1 MDVASCAC
9 GHRVWSVM
17 RSVGL
22 GICLWLGLW
31 ESARSQESAPAP
43 APWPDAVERALERA
57 GTNRVELVR
66 ALEQIPESRRP
77 GMEFLIENMP
87 VRDLTTLTAAF
98 LLEHV
103 ELAYVGWEKAPWRT
117 SIPSEIFLNDV
128 LPYVSLD
135 ERREAWRPRL
145 MEIAAPMVRDAQTP
159 TEAVRIL
166 NQRLFA
172 EHNVKYS
179 TRRRAPNQPSLETL
193 ESGTATC
200 TGLSIL
206 LVDACRAV
214 GIPAR
219 VVGTPLWTNQSG
231 NHTWVEIWDGDWH
244 FVGAAEPD
252 PEGLNRG
259 WFVGQASQAIE
270 DHPAH
275 AIFATSFRRTGLAF
289 PLVWARSTTDV
300 PAVNV
305 TRRYAGA
312 APPLDPALLMLRINV
327 LDVPRGQRVAAR
339 VTVTDTENRT
349 NRFSGISKTEPADMN
364 DHLGFA
370 VPRQRTYT
378 VDVQQ
383 GEVRQR
389 QYYTSSMTTPEDRLV
404 IHLAGAPKVIAP
416 APEVE
421 AAPSADLPELR
432 PGQQDALKT
441 ALTDYFSATPEQRA
455 IWEFPRRLDRWVAR
469 HEPAV
474 RRLAWETYRD
484 SPIHTDMR
492 TEFDAHRVRS
502 GEHVSPYTL
511 KKVGTRPEGGWPL
524 FIAMHG
530 GGGVAQEVNDRQWQH
545 MQIYY
550 RDHPQLGGYQY
561 LALRAPNNEWNGFYT
576 GYVYPLIENLIRQ
589 SLLFGDVNPNKVFLM
604 GYSHGGYG
612 AYAIGPKMPDR
623 FAAIHS
629 SAAAPADGAEPDTL
643 RNVFFTVMLGE
654 RDTAYQRQDLNRE
667 FANAV
672 ARLRGERT
680 DIYPFTFTLIANHP
694 HSGLPDRDKIPEMYP
709 AVRNPVPRELSWR
722 QTDDVIRGHYWLV
735 TEEPG
740 RGRTLR
746 ATRQN
751 NRIQVTTEGQVGR
764 SRLLLDSRLVTFAE
778 PITVELNGESR
789 TERLRPS
796 LRILAESLMLRGDPE
811 LAFTAE
817 WPIPATPPATAS
829 TPTVP

>member
-1 MDVASCAC
+1 MLEV
-9 GHRVWSVM
+9 
-17 RSVGL
+17 
-22 GICLWLGLW
+22 
-31 ESARSQESAPAP
+31 ARSQESAAAP
-43 APWPDAVERALERA
+43 HTWPTSVEQALARA
-57 GTNRVELVR
+57 GTNRTELVR
-66 ALEQIPESRRP
+66 ALEQTPESRRP
-77 GMEFLIENMP
+77 GLEFLVENMP
-87 VRDLTTLTAAF
+87 VRDLTTLTSAF

-103 ELAYVGWEKAPWRT
+103 QLAYDAWEKAPWRT
-117 SIPSEIFLNDV
+117 SIPTELFLNDV

-145 MEIAAPMVRDAQTP
+145 IEIAAPMVQDAQTP

-219 VVGTPLWTNQSG
+219 VVGTPLWSNQSG

-252 PEGLNRG
+252 AEGLNRG

-312 APPLDPALLMLRINV
+312 APAPDPTLLMLRVNV

-339 VTVTDTENRT
+339 VTVTDSENRT
-349 NRFSGISKTEPADMN
+349 NRFTGISKTEPADMN

-370 VPRQRTYT
+370 VPRQRTYI

-383 GEVRQR
+383 GEVRIR

-404 IHLAGAPKVIAP
+404 IHLSGAPKVFAPAP
-416 APEVE
+416 APETD
-421 AAPSADLPELR
+421 AAPSADLPEWR
-432 PGQQDALKT
+432 PAQRDALKT
-441 ALTDYFSATPEQRA
+441 ALTEYFSATPEQRSA
-455 IWEFPRRLDRWVAR
+455 WEFPRRLDRWLAR
-469 HEPAV
+469 REPAV
-474 RRLAWETYRD
+474 RRLAWEAYREA
-484 SPIHTDMR
+484 PIHGDLQK
-492 TEFDAHRVRS
+492 EFEANRVRS

-550 RDHPQLGGYQY
+550 RDHPELGGYQY
-561 LALRAPNNEWNGFYT
+561 LALRAPNNEWNGFYA
-576 GYVYPLIENLIRQ
+576 GYVYPLIENLVRQ
-589 SLLFGDVNPNKVFLM
+589 CLLFGDVDPQRVFLM

-623 FAAIHS
+623 FAAIHT
-629 SAAAPADGAEPDTL
+629 SAAAPADGVEPDTL
-643 RNVFFTVMLGE
+643 RHVFFTVMLGE

-667 FANAV
+667 FAAAV

-680 DIYPFTFTLIANHP
+680 DIYPFTLSVIANHP

-709 AVRNPVPRELSWR
+709 AIRNPVPRELSWR
-722 QTDDVIRGHYWLV
+722 QTDDVVRGHYWLV

-746 ATRQN
+746 AFCRD

-764 SRLLLDSRLVTFAE
+764 SRVLLDARLVDFTE
-778 PITVELNGESR
+778 PVTLELNGETR

-796 LRILAESLMLRGDPE
+796 LRVLAETLMLRGDPD
-811 LAFTAE
+811 LAFSAE
-817 WPIPATPPATAS
+817 WSIPAALPATAS
-829 TPTVP
+829 TPGVP